1 MSAIQPT
8 HCPSLTETWF
18 QSLLN
23 HSLDMTIVCTEGG
36 DIYYASQAVHRI
48 LEIDPSHWTFRQVLY
63 QIHPQDRRMVWM
75 MGQIMARRPETGA
88 TATFR
93 IRHHLGHW
101 IAVEAVGRQ
110 LLGPGAVGSGMGFS
124 ASYSTDR
131 LGTPPAEAL
140 YLVNLRDTSHRH
152 AYFEE
157 KLFAVANGNS
167 EARRAKAQF
176 LAIMSHELRTP
187 INAINGF
194 SQLLLRQRQ
203 QVLSSQQADMIQ
215 RILNNGKHLLALI
228 NDILDLSRLEA
239 GRMQLHFEKVNLE
252 SLIAET
258 VKELCS
264 LSTQKG
270 LVLETRFHLENPIII
285 NDAVRLRQILV
296 NLLSNAIK
304 FTEEG
309 YIWIVVRDCQD
320 RNWGRADAGQAVMIT
335 VQDTGPGIDS
345 KHLSQIF
352 REFWQ
357 ADQSTTRRY
366 QGTGLGLAICYQL
379 AKMMNGDI
387 QVQSQVGAGATFRL
401 LLPRNIHESL
411 F

>member
-1 MSAIQPT
+1 MPT
-8 HCPSLTETWF
+8 DCPSSTETWF
-18 QSLLN
+18 QTLLN
-23 HSLDMTIVCTEGG
+23 QSLDMTIVYTEGG
-36 DIYYASQAVHRI
+36 DIYYASQAVQRI
-48 LEIDPSHWTFRQVLY
+48 LEIDPNHWTFRQVLH
-63 QIHPQDRRMVWM
+63 QVHPQDRRMVWM

-101 IAVEAVGRQ
+101 ITVEAVGRQ
-110 LLGPGAVGSGMGFS
+110 LLDAGPLALGTGFS
-124 ASYSTDR
+124 ASYPEQQ
-131 LGTPPAEAL
+131 GEPKAL

-157 KLFAVANGNS
+157 KLFAIANGSS
-167 EARRAKAQF
+167 EAKRAKAQF

-194 SQLLLRQRQ
+194 SQLLLRQRRQGLSLQ
-203 QVLSSQQADMIQ
+203 QMDMIQ

-239 GRMQLHFEKVNLE
+239 GRMQLHLEKVNLE
-252 SLIAET
+252 LLIAET

-270 LVLETRFHLENPIII
+270 LVLETRFHIENPIII
-285 NDAVRLRQILV
+285 NDAVRLRQILI

-304 FTEEG
+304 FTDEG
-309 YIWIVVRDCQD
+309 YIWIMVQD
-320 RNWGRADAGQAVMIT
+320 HQDPNRGCGDSDQAVMIT
-335 VQDTGPGIDS
+335 VKDTGPGIDS
-345 KHLSQIF
+345 KHLDNIF
-352 REFWQ
+352 TEFWQ

-387 QVQSQVGAGATFRL
+387 QVQSQVGSGATFRL
-401 LLPRNIHESL
+401 LLPRNIHELL